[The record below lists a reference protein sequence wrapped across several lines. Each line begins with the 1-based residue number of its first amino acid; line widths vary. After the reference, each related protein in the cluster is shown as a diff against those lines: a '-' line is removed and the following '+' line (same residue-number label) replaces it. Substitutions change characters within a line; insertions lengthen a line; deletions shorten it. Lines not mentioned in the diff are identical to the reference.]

1 MKYADI
7 DKLSIE
13 ELQEKVV
20 EAKRQLASL
29 RFDHAITPLQN
40 PMQIRNLKK
49 DIARMLTAI
58 TAKQN
63 AASNNK

>member
-7 DKLSIE
+7 EKLSID

-20 EAKRQLASL
+20 EAKRRLASL
-29 RFDHAITPLQN
+29 KFDHAIAPLQN

>member
-7 DKLSIE
+7 EKLSID

-20 EAKRQLASL
+20 EVKRQLASL
-29 RFDHAITPLQN
+29 KFDNAIAPLQN
-40 PMQIRNLKK
+40 PMQVRNLKK